1 MLRNV
6 CDVHTHTI
14 YSRHAYS
21 TIEECVRASAA
32 AGVELLGSADHFG
45 NMLYENPSYLD
56 FQYFINRYLW
66 PRTWMG
72 VTVLR
77 SAEADITDLEG
88 HLYGWDRYLNT
99 SITYEQVAPFTL
111 LERVARDSD
120 YLIASVHGKHWTQG
134 ATRAQLTDLYIKT
147 MERNPKV
154 LILGHIG
161 RSGLDF
167 EIDPVVEAARDL
179 HRLVEINEHSFA
191 YPPGRTRC
199 RAIAERCAEL
209 GCPVTLC
216 TDAHIACD
224 IGQMDHALGM
234 LDEIGFPEELLATR
248 TPDAFLQ
255 AVVAAGLPNPL
266 DSERPQPEA

>member
-1 MLRNV
+1 MLNAK
-6 CDVHTHTI
+6 D
-14 YSRHAYS
+14 
-21 TIEECVRASAA
+21 
-32 AGVELLGSADHFG
+32 G
-45 NMLYENPSYLD
+45 
-56 FQYFINRYLW
+56 
-66 PRTWMG
+66 
-72 VTVLR
+72 
-77 SAEADITDLEG
+77 
-88 HLYGWDRYLNT
+88 
-99 SITYEQVAPFTL
+99 
-111 LERVARDSD
+111 DSD

-224 IGQMDHALGM
+224 IGRMDHALGM